1 MFISHTKFVFL
12 FLGTD
17 DGKDFP
23 AEMLHNIFNRIQK
36 NEFSTG
42 ADHMTQ
48 LKQIE
53 QSFIGKVPVCLHFE
67 ILFGGALLIESLY
80 RIRCH
85 MRFAMMQDYSWPC
98 KPT

>member
-1 MFISHTKFVFL
+1 MHLYFVS
-12 FLGTD
+12 GTD

-23 AEMLHNIFNRIQK
+23 QEMLQNIYNRIQR

-53 QSFIGKVPVCLHFE
+53 HSFIGKIPVIFQH
-67 ILFGGALLIESLY
+67 I
-80 RIRCH
+80 
-85 MRFAMMQDYSWPC
+85 
-98 KPT
+98 